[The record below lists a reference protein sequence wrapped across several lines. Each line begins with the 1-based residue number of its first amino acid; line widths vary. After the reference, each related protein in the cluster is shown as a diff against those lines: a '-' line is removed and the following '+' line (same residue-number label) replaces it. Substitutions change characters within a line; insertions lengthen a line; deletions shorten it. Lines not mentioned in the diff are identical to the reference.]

1 MQFLTVKEIRDGVA
15 SGKFTATQVVESVLA
30 DIKLRDGKYH
40 AFIET
45 FEADALAQAKDIDA
59 RRAAGEQLPAL
70 AGVPVA
76 IKDNMLYEGH
86 LAAAGARILLEHR
99 AAYSATVVERLLRAG
114 AVIVGRANMDDA
126 AMGSSTETSVHG
138 PTMNPWDVMRIPGG
152 SSGGSA
158 VAVAAGFVPVALG
171 SDTGGSIRQPAAM
184 CGVVGLKPT
193 YGRVSRYGL
202 IAMSS
207 SLDQIGPFAHTV
219 EDAALVMAVI
229 EGQDPHDGTSLELSE
244 AIPAELVSA
253 ELKGLRVGVPEEYFI
268 EGLDE
273 EVRAAVLEAIEVYKA
288 QGAEIIPL
296 SLPLSKSAL
305 ATYYIIQPA
314 EASSNLGR
322 YDGLRYGTRAPG
334 SLEESYLAA
343 RNAGFGPEVKRRI
356 LLGTFILSAGYYD
369 AYYKKALAVRQAI
382 AQEFAGA
389 FEKVDVILGPTAPG
403 VAWKLGEKMDDPL
416 AMYLAD
422 IFTVATNIAGLPGIS
437 LPCGFSRDGLPIGL
451 QLQAGP
457 LREAV
462 LYRAAHGYQAVTQFH
477 TKHPDF

>member
-1 MQFLTVKEIRDGVA
+1 MQFLTAKEIRDGVA
-15 SGKFTATQVVESVLA
+15 GGRFTATQVVESVLA

-40 AFIET
+40 AFVET
-45 FEADALAQAKDIDA
+45 FDSDALAQAKAIDE

-86 LAAAGARILLEHR
+86 IASASSRILADHR
-99 AAYSATVVERLLRAG
+99 ATYSATVVERLLAAG
-114 AVIVGRANMDDA
+114 AIIVGRANMDEF
-126 AMGSSTETSVHG
+126 AMGSSTETSAFG
-138 PTMNPWDVMRIPGG
+138 DTMNPWDVSRIPGG

-184 CGVVGLKPT
+184 TGVVGLKPT

-219 EDAALVMAVI
+219 EDAALVMNVI
-229 EGQDPHDGTSLELSE
+229 EGKDAHDGTSLDLPET
-244 AIPAELVSA
+244 IPAELLSTDLA
-253 ELKGLRVGVPEEYFI
+253 GLRVGVPEEYFI
-268 EGLDE
+268 DGLDDD
-273 EVRAAVLEAIEVYKA
+273 VRAAVEQAIEVYKA
-288 QGAEIIPL
+288 HGAQIIPL

-356 LLGTFILSAGYYD
+356 LLGTFILSAGYFD

-382 AQEFAGA
+382 AQEFAQA
-389 FEKVDVILGPTAPG
+389 FAKVDVILGPTTPG
-403 VAWKLGEKMDDPL
+403 VAWKLGEKMNDPL

-457 LREAV
+457 LKEAV
-462 LYRAAHGYQAVTQFH
+462 LYRAAHGYQAVTNFH
-477 TKHPDF
+477 TKHPEV